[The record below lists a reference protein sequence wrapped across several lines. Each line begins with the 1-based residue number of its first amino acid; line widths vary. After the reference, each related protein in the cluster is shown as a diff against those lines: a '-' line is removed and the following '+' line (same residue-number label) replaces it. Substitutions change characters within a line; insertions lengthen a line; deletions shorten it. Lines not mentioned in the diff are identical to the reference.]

1 MLVHLVVVKPLL
13 LRADGPGVE
22 EILMQ
27 PGVQHKDLTRGPLA
41 AVQHNGGKGSN
52 QAGPT
57 PNGAACVKTWLPGTQ
72 KWGARA
78 EDPCVCVSLACCGP
92 DSTHARLLLA

>member
-1 MLVHLVVVKPLL
+1 MTRKRVWQ
-13 LRADGPGVE
+13 
-22 EILMQ
+22 EIFMA

-41 AVQHNGGKGSN
+41 SVQHSGGTGNN

-72 KWGARA
+72 KW
-78 EDPCVCVSLACCGP
+78 DVI
-92 DSTHARLLLA
+92 T